1 MRTPMKTKERMIWI
15 MVPVLAICNGF
26 LMPNAAAQSDTYPK
40 MAPVDQYLMEKS
52 AETQLTQSAAPDY
65 MSRDA
70 TVLVLGRQGYRLPLK
85 ATTGFVCRKCNLRDQ
100 HNSKRLLRPHQTS
113 YLKTVNL

>member
-1 MRTPMKTKERMIWI
+1 

-70 TVLVLGRQGYRLPLK
+70 TALVLGRQGYRLPLK
-85 ATTGFVCRKCNLRDQ
+85 ATTGFVCRNVIFAINITLNDCCDHTKQ
-100 HNSKRLLRPHQTS
+100 VT
-113 YLKTVNL
+113 